1 MSSNNELDIRR
12 QIILDHYEN
21 PLNKIENKDKLNTQ
35 YKSANNN
42 SPSCIDNLTAY
53 VAMKNKKINDIKF
66 LGLGCAIATSS
77 TDIMSQLLK
86 NKTKPQAL
94 KIINNY
100 LNMIDGN
107 KFDDKSLGEL
117 FVFQNVNKQL
127 NRIKCAKVG
136 INAIKMALEQYE

>member
-1 MSSNNELDIRR
+1 MSSSNELDIRR

-21 PLNKIENKDKLNTQ
+21 PLNKIENKNKVDTK
-35 YKSANNN
+35 YKFSNNN

-53 VAMKNKKINDIKF
+53 VLMKKQKISDIKF
-66 LGLGCAIATSS
+66 FGLGCAIATSS
-77 TDIMSQLLK
+77 TDIMSELLK
-86 NKTKPQAL
+86 NKTKAEAL

-100 LNMIDGN
+100 FTMIDGG
-107 KFDDKSLGEL
+107 KFDNKLMGEL

-136 INAIKMALEQYE
+136 ISAIKMAIEQYE